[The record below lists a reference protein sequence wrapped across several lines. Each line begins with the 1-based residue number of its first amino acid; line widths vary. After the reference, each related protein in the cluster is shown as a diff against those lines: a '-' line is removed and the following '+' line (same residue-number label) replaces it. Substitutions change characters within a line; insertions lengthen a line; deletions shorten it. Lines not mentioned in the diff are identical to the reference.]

1 MWFKM
6 TDAII
11 TSANPSQ
18 KKPDT
23 VYLEVHDDGGSYN
36 VSTVGIPLS
45 KILPILRRP
54 IVLEGTMEGAV
65 FNRSQILRIT
75 TLDVKA
81 QPTQQPVPAKQ
92 QA

>member
-6 TDAII
+6 NDAII

-23 VYLEVHDDGGSYN
+23 IYLEVHDDGGSYN

-45 KILPILRRP
+45 EISPIMRRP
-54 IVLEGTMEGAV
+54 VVLEGTMEGVV
-65 FNRSQILRIT
+65 FNRNQVLRIT
-75 TLDVKA
+75 NLEVKRP
-81 QPTQQPVPAKQ
+81 QPQQRPEPAK
-92 QA
+92 A